1 MIEVKTRRLCNF
13 CNKVVREDDTFN
25 HGDCI
30 INLSFTRCYNYD
42 YDERQSETEGIDICS
57 DCLAEIRWYLS
68 LSSNEKV
75 KKLFS

>member
-1 MIEVKTRRLCNF
+1 MIEVKTKRLCNL
-13 CNKVVREDDTFN
+13 CNKVVRDDDTYN

-42 YDERQSETEGIDICS
+42 YYSKESETEGIDICS
-57 DCLAEIRWYLS
+57 DCLAEIRRCLY

-75 KKLFS
+75 KKLFW